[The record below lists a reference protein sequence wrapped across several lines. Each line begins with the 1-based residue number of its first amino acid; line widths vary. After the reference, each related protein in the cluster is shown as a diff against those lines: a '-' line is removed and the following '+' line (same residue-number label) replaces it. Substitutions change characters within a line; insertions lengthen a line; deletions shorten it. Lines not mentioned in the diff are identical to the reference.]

1 MSFSSCEELLVYD
14 FDGTLADTPTPV
26 AGKELYWKKTGE
38 AWPHVG
44 WWGRKESLEPP
55 LEVLPGPAWP
65 SYVENRS
72 RTDCVRIMMTGRV
85 CKLSARVKEC
95 LRQLGAT
102 ETCFHELVFKKGNGD
117 TLEYKCEELRR
128 MMRVYRPKKVRI
140 WEDRVKHAEG
150 FREFG
155 RREFAE
161 IVFEVILVEPSNDY

>member
-1 MSFSSCEELLVYD
+1 
-14 FDGTLADTPTPV
+14 
-26 AGKELYWKKTGE
+26 
-38 AWPHVG
+38 
-44 WWGRKESLEPP
+44 
-55 LEVLPGPAWP
+55 
-65 SYVENRS
+65 
-72 RTDCVRIMMTGRV
+72 
-85 CKLSARVKEC
+85 VKEC